1 MQDNIF
7 RILADALLAAAGAMA
22 RQLNTLN
29 KKPLHPVSLVSGC
42 FIASYMGVMFYFLT
56 NHFQIDGNIAYA
68 AAGLSGWIG
77 PQLLDRLG
85 REVMRIVGI
94 KLDDGQPGSP
104 SDESGKDK

>member
-22 RQLNTLN
+22 RQLNALN

-42 FIASYMGVMFYFLT
+42 FIAAYMGVMIYFLT
-56 NHFQIDGNIAYA
+56 NHFNIDSNIAFA

-77 PQLLDRLG
+77 PTLLDSLAKQVFKIAG
-85 REVMRIVGI
+85 VGVD
-94 KLDDGQPGSP
+94 KEK
-104 SDESGKDK
+104 DE